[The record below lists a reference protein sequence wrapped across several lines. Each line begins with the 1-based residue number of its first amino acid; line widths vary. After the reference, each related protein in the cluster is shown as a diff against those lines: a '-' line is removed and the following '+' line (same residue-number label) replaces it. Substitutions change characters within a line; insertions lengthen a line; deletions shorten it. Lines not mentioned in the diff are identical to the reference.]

1 MSKKK
6 TSIEKAEDEFNAE
19 LDRIDA
25 QNDKIATELEGIL
38 DSLADED
45 EEAKSAETDAA
56 LIDLLLAETMKEL
69 GGG

>member
-1 MSKKK
+1 MSKTK
-6 TSIEKAEDEFNAE
+6 TPIEKAEDEFNAE

-25 QNDKIATELEGIL
+25 QNEKLAAELEGIL

-56 LIDLLLAETMKEL
+56 LLDLVLAETMKEL
-69 GGG
+69 SGG